1 MLEVKAVCFDLGGV
15 LIRIHHDWA
24 GALRAAGLPV
34 SADRDYGRLG
44 GFAEFD
50 LYQGGEI
57 GTEEYLA
64 ALAKFLQVTDTAKAM
79 RAHMAIL
86 RDEYPGV
93 AGLIEDLTA
102 RGVVCG
108 CLSNT
113 SSAHWETFFDGQWYS
128 FGPMLTV
135 RIGSHIE
142 RLSKPMPEIY
152 RAFESAAGA
161 AGGEVAYFDDGEL
174 NVAAAS
180 ALGWRAWRIDPHGDP
195 ASDMRSAL
203 GL

>member
-15 LIRIHHDWA
+15 LIRIHHDWE
-24 GALRAAGLPV
+24 GAMRAAGLPV
-34 SADRDYGRLG
+34 SADRDYGALG

-50 LYQGGEI
+50 LYQGGGI

-64 ALAKFLQVTDTAKAM
+64 ALAAFLRVADTAKAT

-93 AGLIEDLTA
+93 AGVIEDLTA

-113 SSAHWETFFDGQWYS
+113 NSAHWETFFDGQRYS
-128 FGPMLTV
+128 FGQKLTV

-142 RLSKPMPEIY
+142 RLSKPMPEVY
-152 RAFESAAGA
+152 RAFESAVGA
-161 AGGEVAYFDDGEL
+161 AGGEVAYFDDGER
-174 NVAAAS
+174 NVAAARG
-180 ALGWRAWRIDPHGDP
+180 LGWQAWRIDPSGDP

>member
-1 MLEVKAVCFDLGGV
+1 MLPVKAVCFDLGGV
-15 LIRIHHDWA
+15 LIRIHHDWV
-24 GALRAAGLPV
+24 GALRAAGISV
-34 SADRDYGRLG
+34 SEDCGYGTLG

-64 ALAKFLQVTDTAKAM
+64 ALVEFLQVTDTAMAM
-79 RAHMAIL
+79 RAHIAIL

-93 AGLIEDLTA
+93 ARLIEDLTA

-113 SSAHWETFFDGQWYS
+113 NSAHWETFFDGQRYS
-128 FGPMLTV
+128 FGPMLEV
-135 RIGSHIE
+135 RIGSHVE

-152 RAFESAAGA
+152 RAFERASGVV
-161 AGGEVAYFDDGEL
+161 GGDIAYFDDGET
-174 NVAAAS
+174 NVAAART
-180 ALGWRAWRIDPHGDP
+180 LGWRAWTIDPQGDP
-195 ASDMRSAL
+195 ASTMRAAL
-203 GL
+203 DL